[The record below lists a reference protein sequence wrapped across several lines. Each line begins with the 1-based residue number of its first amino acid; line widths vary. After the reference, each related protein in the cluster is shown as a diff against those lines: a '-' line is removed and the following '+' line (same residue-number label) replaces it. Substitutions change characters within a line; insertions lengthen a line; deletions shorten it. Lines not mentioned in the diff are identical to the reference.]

1 MEDKS
6 LNLIFNLY
14 DRISKIPSLNADLS
28 QNLRSLSILYIR
40 THNRFDF
47 LSKIIET
54 IFILS
59 QFYFRKLIK
68 LKMMN
73 LTQNYRIETE
83 VFALK

>member
-1 MEDKS
+1 M
-6 LNLIFNLY
+6 
-14 DRISKIPSLNADLS
+14 
-28 QNLRSLSILYIR
+28 YIR

>member
-1 MEDKS
+1 M
-6 LNLIFNLY
+6 
-14 DRISKIPSLNADLS
+14 SKIPSLNADLS
-28 QNLRSLSILYIR
+28 QNLQSLSILYIR